1 MSEFKKKINI
11 QTTILL
17 YYFVLY
23 KILMKKITLIL
34 VLGVFNVPTNAAGT
48 MILLD
53 EWSSSSNLVDIE
65 VVAGY
70 ELS

>member
-70 ELS
+70 EPS